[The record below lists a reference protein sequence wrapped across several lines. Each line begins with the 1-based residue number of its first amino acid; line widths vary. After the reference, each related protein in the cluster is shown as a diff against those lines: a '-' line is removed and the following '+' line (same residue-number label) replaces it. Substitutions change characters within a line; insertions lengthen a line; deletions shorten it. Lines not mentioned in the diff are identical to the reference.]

1 MKKSNLTSEIIEIA
15 GRVFHIIPSSPDW
28 KHTSW
33 TFREE
38 VNGELVKPADIM
50 GCYTPKGFVAHH
62 IRACLGV

>member
-1 MKKSNLTSEIIEIA
+1 MKKPNHAPEIIEIK
-15 GRVFHIIPSSPDW
+15 GRKFHIIPTHPED
-28 KHTSW
+28 KDTSW

-50 GCYTPKGFVAHH
+50 ECHTPKGFVAHH

>member
-1 MKKSNLTSEIIEIA
+1 MKKPIHTIEIVEIA

-38 VNGELVKPADIM
+38 VDGQLIKPTDIM
-50 GCYTPKGFVAHH
+50 GCHTPKNFVAHH